1 MNQTKS
7 KYLMISILV
16 ITDKEG
22 HQLNLREW
30 IEINV
35 KTCATIVRKID
46 QHEKQVDQGD

>member
-7 KYLMISILV
+7 KCLMISILV

-22 HQLNLREW
+22 HQLNRREW

-35 KTCATIVRKID
+35 KICATIVRK
-46 QHEKQVDQGD
+46 QKHEKQVDQGD